1 MRESA
6 AEGSSPIGIAGTT
19 IAGGGGKVAFDQPAL
34 WYGDARG
41 SGETGLTPAK
51 YVERARVDAARR
63 LLEDGEQGLET
74 VASRC
79 GFGSGE
85 QMRRTFLRHVG
96 VVPIDYRRRFQMGPE
111 RRAS

>member
-1 MRESA
+1 VERLASQA
-6 AEGSSPIGIAGTT
+6 AMSPRN
-19 IAGGGGKVAFDQPAL
+19 F
-34 WYGDARG
+34 ARVFRRQ
-41 SGETGLTPAK
+41 SGCTPAK

-63 LLEDGEQGLET
+63 LLEDGNQGLES
-74 VASRC
+74 VAARC

-96 VVPIDYRRRFQMGPE
+96 VVPIDYRRRFQLGVV